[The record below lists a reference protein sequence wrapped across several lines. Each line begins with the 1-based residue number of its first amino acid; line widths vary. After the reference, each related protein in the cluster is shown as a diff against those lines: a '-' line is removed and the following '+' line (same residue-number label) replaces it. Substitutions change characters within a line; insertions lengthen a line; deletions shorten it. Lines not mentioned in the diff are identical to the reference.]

1 MDFTMIKREEKL
13 VITFY
18 TTTAAMAM
26 EKICKEQGA
35 DGRIIPV
42 PGSISDDCGLA
53 WCAKNESEDALL
65 ELMVQRGITPQG
77 IYHCLV

>member
-1 MDFTMIKREEKL
+1 MI
-13 VITFY
+13 TYY

-26 EKICKEQGA
+26 EKICKEQGV

-42 PGSISDDCGLA
+42 PGSISADCGLA
-53 WCAKNESEDALL
+53 SCAKNESEDAQL
-65 ELMVQRGITPQG
+65 ELMVQHGITPQG

>member
-1 MDFTMIKREEKL
+1 MIKKTEKL

-26 EKICKEQGA
+26 ESICKASGA

-42 PGSISDDCGLA
+42 PGSISADCGLA
-53 WCAKNESEDALL
+53 WCAKNESEEELL
-65 ELMVQRGITPQG
+65 TLMERHKITPQG

>member
-1 MDFTMIKREEKL
+1 MIKREEKL

-26 EKICKEQGA
+26 EKVCQECGA
-35 DGRIIPV
+35 AGRLIPV
-42 PGSISDDCGLA
+42 PGSISADCGLA
-53 WCAKNESEDALL
+53 WCAQNEREEELL
-65 ELMVQRGITPQG
+65 NLMVQNNISPQG

>member
-1 MDFTMIKREEKL
+1 MIKREEKL

-26 EKICKEQGA
+26 EKVCKECGA
-35 DGRIIPV
+35 AGRLIPV
-42 PGSISDDCGLA
+42 PGSISADCGLA
-53 WCAKNESEDALL
+53 WCAQNEREEELL
-65 ELMVQRGITPQG
+65 ALMVQHNISPQG

>member
-1 MDFTMIKREEKL
+1 MIKKTEKL

-26 EKICKEQGA
+26 ERLCKEEQA
-35 DGRIIPV
+35 DGRLIPV
-42 PGSISDDCGLA
+42 PGSISADCGLA
-53 WCAKNESEDALL
+53 WCAGNESEDALL
-65 ELMVQRGITPQG
+65 DLMVRHSITPQG